1 MPRQPY
7 SQTTNDPP
15 SEWSLVAGLGN
26 PGADYAAH
34 RHNIGFRCVDA
45 IAESHGIALGKKR
58 FKGLYGE
65 GRVQDSRVVLLKPQ
79 TFMNDSGA
87 SVAPASRWY
96 KVDPGQIIVIYDD
109 LDLPFGR
116 IRVRPGGGSGGH
128 NGIRSV
134 IRELG
139 SERFARI
146 RVGIGRPTQG
156 DPVDYVLNAFDREQ
170 APYIPDICARVNQIV
185 ITLLSEGVKEAMNM
199 FNGLDSVRPGP
210 ENE

>member
-7 SQTTNDPP
+7 SQTTNCP
-15 SEWSLVAGLGN
+15 SSQWTLVAGLGN

-34 RHNIGFRCVDA
+34 RHNIGFRCIDA
-45 IAESHGIALGKKR
+45 IAERHGIALGKKR

-65 GRVQDSRVVLLKPQ
+65 GRVRESRVVLLKPQ
-79 TFMNDSGA
+79 TFMNDSGS

-128 NGIRSV
+128 NGIRSI

-139 SERFARI
+139 SEDFVRI
-146 RVGIGRPTQG
+146 RVGIGRPAQG

-185 ITLLSEGVKEAMNM
+185 TTLLSEGVKEAMNL
-199 FNGLDSVRPGP
+199 FNGLDSVRPGS